1 MRLAVIL
8 HCDFEGPAY
17 IKDWAEE
24 NHHQLEE
31 IHIYKDGVLPAGHY
45 DGYIFMGGSMSSND
59 HSELFWLIDEK
70 QFISNLIRENKKVL
84 GICLGAQLI
93 ANSVGC
99 RVVPMPKKE
108 IGWFDVY
115 LNENRDIIPE
125 FDIIETLHWHGEEI
139 IPNER
144 IEVLGKSQQC
154 DVQIF
159 KVNNNCYGFQCHLEQ
174 TMESLIDM
182 YANCFD
188 DIEDSP
194 NTQQY
199 DALFDPEDIFV
210 ANNQLLGKFLDN
222 FFSY

>member
-1 MRLAVIL
+1 MKIAVIL

-17 IKDWAEE
+17 ISEWAET
-24 NHHQLEE
+24 NHHQIEE
-31 IHIYKDGVLPAGHY
+31 IHIYKDGVIPSEVF
-45 DGYIFMGGSMSSND
+45 DGYIFMGGNMSSND
-59 HSELFWLIDEK
+59 HGELIWLLDEK

-93 ANSVGC
+93 ANAVGC
-99 RVVPMPKKE
+99 KVVQMPKKE

-115 LNENRDIIPE
+115 LTPNRDIVPE
-125 FDIIETLHWHGEEI
+125 YDIIETLHWHGEEI

-144 IEVLGKSQQC
+144 LEIIGKSAQC

-159 KVNNNCYGFQCHLEQ
+159 KVNDNCYGFQCHLEQ
-174 TMESLIDM
+174 TMDSLIDM

-199 DALFDPEDIFV
+199 DALFDSDDIFD
-210 ANNQLLGKFLDN
+210 ANNRLFGKFLDK
-222 FFSY
+222 FFAY

>member
-1 MRLAVIL
+1 MRIAVIL

-24 NHHQLEE
+24 NHHSLEE
-31 IHIYKDGVLPAGHY
+31 IHIYKDGVLPSDNY
-45 DGYIFMGGSMSSND
+45 DGYIFMGGNMSSND
-59 HSELFWLIDEK
+59 HSEFFWLIDEK
-70 QFISNLIRENKKVL
+70 QFISNLIKANKKVL

-93 ANSVGC
+93 ANAVGC
-99 RVVPMPKKE
+99 RVVPMPQKE

-139 IPNER
+139 LPNDR
-144 IEVLGKSQQC
+144 IEIIGKSQQC

-159 KVNNNCYGFQCHLEQ
+159 KVNDNCYGFQCHLEQ
-174 TMESLIDM
+174 TMDSLIDM

-188 DIEDSP
+188 DIDDSP

-199 DALFDPEDIFV
+199 DALFDPEDLFA
-210 ANNQLLGKFLDN
+210 ANNKLFSKFLDQ
-222 FFSY
+222 FFAY